1 MTRDSAPVPGFW
13 KSTLTLVT
21 EGLRMVYRGGWRL
34 GGVLLLSQL
43 IILLISLPI
52 IQWLFRTA
60 LRSAGMTG
68 LDLGQLNLT
77 GRIPITITIGSILA
91 IIVLSLWLV
100 SLQFTLLLVALEH
113 TEEHRAPSVR
123 GFGRA
128 LARVFRKLAKPS
140 SFPLLTYLFLVLPL
154 AGFGFASLLT
164 QGISVPQFV
173 TGELQK
179 STSGIIMNTAFLLIV
194 GTANARLAATLPVFV
209 LTDASGRQ
217 STKASRLLTRGIDGL
232 RIVVAVLF
240 VAIVTT
246 VVGLIV
252 AGVGILPTILSDRL
266 APDASPVVAGLSL
279 GAVQVIGA
287 ILAGLVTA
295 WISAILIQ
303 YVRERKHDLPHRW
316 VELTPE
322 EQVPGKA
329 SERTWGIIVQ
339 GTAVAVALL
348 LGFANIG
355 QMVDVQREPDT
366 LVLAHR
372 GFTPGGVEN
381 TLSSLEAA
389 AVAGVDLVE
398 MDVMQTKDGEFIAM
412 HDVSLGRLTGEN
424 VDVKD
429 LTFDEITRMTVRD
442 RAGHEDRIPS
452 FAEYVML
459 ADELDMP
466 LLIEIKLSG
475 AETPDHVDLLV
486 AELEELGLLERNIYH
501 SLDAPSVARLKE
513 IRPDLNVGYTMA
525 FAANEAPDT
534 PADFIVVEQWT
545 ASDRVHESAKR
556 AGLGFWVWTVND
568 EPSYREYLR
577 NGVDGIVS
585 DRPDLILEARSEM
598 TEETGLAGT
607 LLDAFTRWVTIF

>member
-1 MTRDSAPVPGFW
+1 
-13 KSTLTLVT
+13 
-21 EGLRMVYRGGWRL
+21 MVYRGGWRL
-34 GGVLLLSQL
+34 GGVLLISQL
-43 IILLISLPI
+43 VILLISLPI

-68 LDLGQLNLT
+68 LDLGQIDLS

-91 IIVLSLWLV
+91 IIVLALWLV

-113 TEEHRAPSVR
+113 TTEDRAPSAR
-123 GFGRA
+123 GLGRA

-140 SFPLLTYLFLVLPL
+140 SFPLITYLFLVLPL

-164 QGISVPQFV
+164 QSISVPQFV

-179 STSGIIMNTAFLLIV
+179 STSGIIMNTAFLLLV
-194 GTANARLAATLPVFV
+194 GTANARLAATLPVFI
-209 LTDASGRQ
+209 LTGASGRQ
-217 STKASRLLTRGIDGL
+217 STKASRILTRSIDGL
-232 RIVVAVLF
+232 RIVVAVLV
-240 VAIVTT
+240 VAVVTT
-246 VVGLIV
+246 VVGLLV
-252 AGVGILPTILSDRL
+252 AGVGILPTVLSDRV
-266 APDASPVVAGLSL
+266 APEASPVVAGLSL

-303 YVRERKHDLPHRW
+303 YVRDRREDLPYRW
-316 VELTPE
+316 VELRHD
-322 EQVPGKA
+322 EQVPVNT
-329 SERTWGIIVQ
+329 SERTWGIGVL

-355 QMVDVQREPDT
+355 QMVDVQKEPDT

-372 GFTPGGVEN
+372 GFTLGGVEN
-381 TLSSLEAA
+381 TLGSLRAA
-389 AVAGVDLVE
+389 AEAEVDLVE

-429 LTFDEITRMTVRD
+429 LTFDEVTSMTVRD
-442 RAGHEDRIPS
+442 RLGHEELIPS
-452 FAEYVML
+452 FADYVIL
-459 ADELDMP
+459 ADELDLP

-486 AELEELGLLERNIYH
+486 AELEALGVLERNIYH

-545 ASDRVHESAKR
+545 ASDRIHESAKR

-585 DRPDLILEARSEM
+585 DRPDLILEAREDM
-598 TEETGLAGT
+598 GEETGLAGT

>member
-1 MTRDSAPVPGFW
+1 
-13 KSTLTLVT
+13 
-21 EGLRMVYRGGWRL
+21 MVYRGGWRL

-194 GTANARLAATLPVFV
+194 GTANARLAATLPVVV

-266 APDASPVVAGLSL
+266 APDASPAPVG
-279 GAVQVIGA
+279 GAHP
-287 ILAGLVTA
+287 
-295 WISAILIQ
+295 
-303 YVRERKHDLPHRW
+303 R
-316 VELTPE
+316 
-322 EQVPGKA
+322 
-329 SERTWGIIVQ
+329 RTGSRQ
-339 GTAVAVALL
+339 GV
-348 LGFANIG
+348 
-355 QMVDVQREPDT
+355 
-366 LVLAHR
+366 
-372 GFTPGGVEN
+372 
-381 TLSSLEAA
+381 
-389 AVAGVDLVE
+389 
-398 MDVMQTKDGEFIAM
+398 
-412 HDVSLGRLTGEN
+412 
-424 VDVKD
+424 
-429 LTFDEITRMTVRD
+429 
-442 RAGHEDRIPS
+442 
-452 FAEYVML
+452 
-459 ADELDMP
+459 
-466 LLIEIKLSG
+466 
-475 AETPDHVDLLV
+475 
-486 AELEELGLLERNIYH
+486 
-501 SLDAPSVARLKE
+501 
-513 IRPDLNVGYTMA
+513 
-525 FAANEAPDT
+525 
-534 PADFIVVEQWT
+534 
-545 ASDRVHESAKR
+545 
-556 AGLGFWVWTVND
+556 
-568 EPSYREYLR
+568 
-577 NGVDGIVS
+577 
-585 DRPDLILEARSEM
+585 
-598 TEETGLAGT
+598 
-607 LLDAFTRWVTIF
+607 